1 MPTSR
6 SEPASNL
13 PSLPPG
19 TVQAQYTRGPLSIS
33 TWAHLTNAHIF
44 PGPSIITALQSAA
57 DDTIHHLTQHVSTE
71 ISAGT
76 PRPSSD
82 LDDDER
88 MDEDIED
95 YGFSAPSPPSP
106 QRSRSEQKSPTSHP
120 LSPRQEMGS
129 AIGSALGGRKGS
141 VVTATTTISQT
152 IEPNERLSGSL
163 SRSASVEEAFL
174 DLSEPPLIRGLLL
187 LAEMSSEG
195 SMLTGGYTR
204 ACVEIARQHRDFVVG
219 FISQRSLNDAAGG
232 ENFLSF
238 TPGVSLPLEGGQ
250 AMTGDGQGQQYRTP
264 KVVLGREG
272 VDVVIV
278 GRGIL
283 GAKDRRREAER
294 YRAECWRA
302 YEARVRR

>member
-1 MPTSR
+1 
-6 SEPASNL
+6 
-13 PSLPPG
+13 
-19 TVQAQYTRGPLSIS
+19 
-33 TWAHLTNAHIF
+33 
-44 PGPSIITALQSAA
+44 
-57 DDTIHHLTQHVSTE
+57 
-71 ISAGT
+71 
-76 PRPSSD
+76 
-82 LDDDER
+82 

-95 YGFSAPSPPSP
+95 YGFSAPSPSSHH
-106 QRSRSEQKSPTSHP
+106 RSSRAEQKSPTSDP
-120 LSPRQEMGS
+120 MSPRQEMGS
-129 AIGSALGGRKGS
+129 AIGGRKGS

-174 DLSEPPLIRGLLL
+174 DLSEPPLMRGLLL

-195 SMLTGGYTR
+195 SMMTGGYTQ
-204 ACVEIARQHRDFVVG
+204 ACVEIARRHKDFVVG
-219 FISQRSLNDAAGG
+219 FISQRSLNGG
-232 ENFLSF
+232 TAENRGDNFLSF
-238 TPGVSLPLEGGQ
+238 TPGVNLPSEGGQ

-302 YEARVRR
+302 YEARVGRGRD